1 MNLSQTQLIIGSTVA
16 LAVVVGYLVYK
27 DVSSLFDGSRS
38 SEDDESKE
46 D

>member
-1 MNLSQTQLIIGSTVA
+1 MKLSQTQLIISGTVA

-27 DVSSLFDGSRS
+27 DVSSLFDGSRA
-38 SEDDESKE
+38 SEEDESKS